1 MRRFLAVLFATLTPA
16 LAAQPIVSSQETVH
30 GLESHPSV
38 VSYPNAETPTQ
49 AEPRNTVLVEGGG
62 LSVAGSIRYER
73 RVLGPL
79 VGTVGYAQA
88 RLDGV
93 TYRILPVGAMVVQ
106 PLGGRWRADVGASV
120 VLSYNRDP
128 GDADIETQSWTRAI
142 PTVST
147 GVRYERERLHLRL
160 GAGLVFGHRR
170 VSREDS
176 GWFAFPWPAASAGV
190 RF

>member
-1 MRRFLAVLFATLTPA
+1 M
-16 LAAQPIVSSQETVH
+16 
-30 GLESHPSV
+30 
-38 VSYPNAETPTQ
+38 VSYTDVPTE
-49 AEPRNTVLVEGGG
+49 AEPRNTVLVEEGG

-93 TYRILPVGAMVVQ
+93 TYRVLPVGAMVIQ
-106 PLGGRWRADVGASV
+106 PLGGRWRADAGASV

-128 GDADIETQSWTRAI
+128 GRASDELGADIESSSWTRVI

-170 VSREDS
+170 ISREDN
-176 GWFAFPWPAASAGV
+176 GWFAFPWPAASAGI